1 MKAVG
6 LIWRTETGPIEA
18 IPIKPLATVPRIA
31 GRHSAVEG
39 EVAHLVRCRRP
50 LIAGLGIEALLRGVS
65 IRQFS
70 AVAAAKRSTTF
81 LASISGSAKRA
92 GGTGDTD

>member
-1 MKAVG
+1 MRIVG
-6 LIWRTETGPIEA
+6 LIWRTETWPIEA
-18 IPIKPLATVPRIA
+18 ISKNSLATVPRIA

-50 LIAGLGIEALLRGVS
+50 LVTVLGIEALLRGVTVKL
-65 IRQFS
+65 FGD
-70 AVAAAKRSTTF
+70 VTAAEGSTTF
-81 LASISGSAKRA
+81 LASVSGSAKRA